1 MEDFQPNVNVI
12 TNTGGYQP
20 QPKKLAWYKTARFL
34 IFILTFSLATAI
46 SLIYCYSRPALYR
59 SSATL
64 LTSAMTAIDA
74 PSANIDPQQAAIE
87 REVLLGH
94 ELLSKILTSVNQAE
108 SNRPTPLT
116 LPELQSILSV
126 APVGGETHLLE
137 LRADGQDRLFL
148 PKLINAWI
156 TSYFEA
162 REKEVNTRT
171 TETTHII
178 EDELNGIASQL
189 NTKRKDLIQFRKNN
203 NILSIGRDENAA
215 LARLNGINDSLNRA
229 IEAETKAKTNL
240 DAIKQ
245 AIADG
250 QPVVPTQDQGALQD
264 LEKRRQELREK
275 QDKLLRQFTQ
285 SYIDLQ
291 PSLKVIPEQVKK
303 IELEIINKL
312 DYGKKIVLTEAI
324 KDYAAAK
331 QTVKQIRADL
341 EEHKNTAAE
350 FTTQFAKH
358 ETLKTDL
365 ESLEKLYRETQ
376 ERLVQIQ
383 SNHAEKYPQVTIINS
398 AFEPEVPISPNYDR
412 DALISVAG
420 SFLLGLFMV
429 WLVDFLNKTDAP
441 QTSPLVTL
449 TGIHMYPT
457 ANTQLGAL
465 QTQQIRPIT
474 QDQLQALPNNSIR
487 ELTSH
492 ELKVIF
498 NNASLKGKQLIGCLL
513 SGLSPAEVGSLTH
526 DQINFKTNTISINL
540 PSIRVLPLHRPVKAL
555 FSESGGHPLWSSNS
569 LAVAN
574 EIRVCLLCAAIDSG
588 LPHPAEINAETIYH
602 SYIIYLIRQGILLD
616 ELETIV
622 GQLAPAI
629 LMSFSIYTPSHRGLH
644 ANEVELLH
652 PALVG
657 FS

>member
-429 WLVDFLNKTDAP
+429 WLGTF
-441 QTSPLVTL
+441 
-449 TGIHMYPT
+449 
-457 ANTQLGAL
+457 
-465 QTQQIRPIT
+465 
-474 QDQLQALPNNSIR
+474 
-487 ELTSH
+487 
-492 ELKVIF
+492 
-498 NNASLKGKQLIGCLL
+498 
-513 SGLSPAEVGSLTH
+513 
-526 DQINFKTNTISINL
+526 
-540 PSIRVLPLHRPVKAL
+540 
-555 FSESGGHPLWSSNS
+555 
-569 LAVAN
+569 
-574 EIRVCLLCAAIDSG
+574 
-588 LPHPAEINAETIYH
+588 
-602 SYIIYLIRQGILLD
+602 
-616 ELETIV
+616 
-622 GQLAPAI
+622 
-629 LMSFSIYTPSHRGLH
+629 
-644 ANEVELLH
+644 
-652 PALVG
+652 
-657 FS
+657 